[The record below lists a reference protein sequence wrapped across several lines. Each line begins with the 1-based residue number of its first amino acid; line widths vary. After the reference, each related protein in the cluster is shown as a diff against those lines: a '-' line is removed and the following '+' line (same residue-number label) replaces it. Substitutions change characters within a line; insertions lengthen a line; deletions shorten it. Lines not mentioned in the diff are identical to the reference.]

1 MKPTRDRTGRPVLP
15 TRPVP
20 GQPFAASRDRVEVK
34 HA

>member
-20 GQPFAASRDRVEVK
+20 GQQVAACRDHVEVN